1 METWETNPNYTPSN
15 YDLTYFSST
24 EKDAFASVLNGTS
37 DDFHSGGHFDD
48 PEAIWNQ
55 FIDENKEQAER
66 ACAEINEVFGE

>member
-1 METWETNPNYTPSN
+1 M
-15 YDLTYFSST
+15 
-24 EKDAFASVLNGTS
+24 LNGTS
-37 DDFHSGGHFDD
+37 DDYIQAVISDD